1 MFFGGGTVRFVAITD
16 EGGRVFLQ
24 GLGSF
29 FWDSQDVKKVS
40 PLSGSPE
47 NVIRG
52 PLDDDESLRCK

>member
-1 MFFGGGTVRFVAITD
+1 MRFFTGSR
-16 EGGRVFLQ
+16 R
-24 GLGSF
+24 SF
-29 FWDSQDVKKVS
+29 FWDLRDVKKVS